1 MFRRH
6 EDNMSKT
13 ESEHEPVSDKPAN
26 STARDSENKSE
37 YERNSN
43 PRPPEED
50 DNIFDKSIDSF
61 DESNVHGTY
70 SQKSDSS
77 SDEELIPSSQPRTTM
92 IVPQIS
98 KK

>member
-1 MFRRH
+1 
-6 EDNMSKT
+6 MSDT
-13 ESEHEPVSDKPAN
+13 ESEHEPASDKPAN
-26 STARDSENKSE
+26 STEQDSENESE

-43 PRPPEED
+43 PRPPDED
-50 DNIFDKSIDSF
+50 DNIFDMSKDSF
-61 DESNVHGTY
+61 DESNARRTY

-77 SDEELIPSSQPRTTM
+77 SDDEPIPSSQPRNTM